1 MKLLNKMDS
10 TQVEN
15 STAPVVEKKRIVKKK
30 IVRVKKDEDNNQQ
43 DVKEEAVKET
53 VKETVKEVVTQDSSK
68 NDDLEELDLTS
79 VIPSSRIKNYIN
91 KEKLNKELDT
101 LIEKIKNAD
110 STLDLNTV
118 LSETVQKKVGAV
130 IKEKD
135 EFNSKNPDAK
145 VEINLNSIA
154 VDVLSKQRFKFSN
167 NSFKVLSVFADM
179 MIEEITKYSMD
190 EIVKNKKSI
199 INNKYVF
206 SSDIENGSL
215 YNVYSKFPSFLAMKN
230 EMLKDSTSE
239 TVETTEATETS
250 SEETG
255 KNINFEFYIR
265 KICNKLKGTNADY
278 SKIKVSEKYQKFCSN
293 VILDLLD
300 QVAPLS
306 KIVLDVMTT
315 KSITELVFQTILKI
329 QLWNSKDYESVLTEL
344 TKRLE
349 KK

>member
-1 MKLLNKMDS
+1 LKLLNKMDS

-15 STAPVVEKKRIVKKK
+15 STTPIVEKKRIVKKK
-30 IVRVKKDEDNNQQ
+30 IVRVKKEDNNTQQ
-43 DVKEEAVKET
+43 NVKEDSVKET
-53 VKETVKEVVTQDSSK
+53 VKEGVPQETPK
-68 NDDLEELDLTS
+68 NDDSEGTDLTS
-79 VIPSSRIKNYIN
+79 IIPSSRIKNYIN

-110 STLDLNTV
+110 STLDLNTL
-118 LSETVQKKVGAV
+118 LSESVQKKIGAV

-135 EFNSKNPDAK
+135 EFNAKNPDSK

-230 EMLKDSTSE
+230 EMLKDSTN
-239 TVETTEATETS
+239 ETTEASENTES
-250 SEETG
+250 DETE

-265 KICNKLKGTNADY
+265 KICNKLKGLNSEY

-293 VILDLLD
+293 IILDLLD

-315 KSITELVFQTILKI
+315 KTITELVFQTIIKL
-329 QLWNSKDYESVLTEL
+329 QLWNSKDYENVLTEL

>member
-15 STAPVVEKKRIVKKK
+15 STTPIVEKKRIVKKK
-30 IVRVKKDEDNNQQ
+30 IVRVKKEESNTQQ
-43 DVKEEAVKET
+43 DIKEETKKEAVSQET
-53 VKETVKEVVTQDSSK
+53 PRNDESDET
-68 NDDLEELDLTS
+68 DLTS
-79 VIPSSRIKNYIN
+79 IIPSSRIKNYIN
-91 KEKLNKELDT
+91 KEKLNKELDA
-101 LIEKIKNAD
+101 LIEKIKTAD

-118 LSETVQKKVGAV
+118 LSESVQKKIGAV

-135 EFNSKNPDAK
+135 EFNAKNPDTK

-215 YNVYSKFPSFLAMKN
+215 YNVYSKLPSFIAMKN
-230 EMLKDSTSE
+230 EMMKDSTSE
-239 TVETTEATETS
+239 TTEVQETS
-250 SEETG
+250 EPEETV

-265 KICNKLKGTNADY
+265 KICNKLKGTNVEY

-293 VILDLLD
+293 IILDLLD

-315 KSITELVFQTILKI
+315 KTITELVFQTILKI
-329 QLWNSKDYESVLTEL
+329 QLWNSKDYESVLAEL